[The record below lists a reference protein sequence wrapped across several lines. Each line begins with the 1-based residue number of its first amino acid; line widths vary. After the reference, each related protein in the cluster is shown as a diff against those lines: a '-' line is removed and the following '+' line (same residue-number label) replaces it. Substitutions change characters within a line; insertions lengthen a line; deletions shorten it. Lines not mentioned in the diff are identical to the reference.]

1 MVKCRTKRN
10 ILEMPSYTFSCS
22 GCKIKFELFYSI
34 KEYIEN
40 PKCIKCDSKTKTQ
53 RSYEDDLHTISSS
66 IRKSDNELK
75 TVGDLANR
83 NRDKLTDDQK
93 YQLEVKHNK
102 YKDEQ
107 FKKKKDLPK
116 GMTRHKKQPK
126 TKWT

>member
-1 MVKCRTKRN
+1 MAQCCTKRS

-22 GCKIKFELFYSI
+22 HCNIKFELFYTI
-34 KEYIEN
+34 KEYVEH
-40 PKCIKCDSKTKTQ
+40 PKCVECGSNKKTQ

-66 IRKSDNELK
+66 VKKSDNELK

-83 NRDKLTDDQK
+83 NRDRLSDDQK
-93 YQLEVKHNK
+93 QRLEAKHNE

-116 GMTRHKKQPK
+116 GMTRLKKQPK
-126 TKWT
+126 TEWI